1 MFILSIIDSFS
12 AAHRLVGYPGE
23 CANLHGHNWKVKL
36 DVECNQ
42 LQPIGLAIDFKE
54 LKQKFR
60 QVLTEFDH
68 KYLNELETFEGENPT
83 SELVAKVIFE
93 KMSALLETPNCRV
106 KAVEVWES
114 EKYSV
119 KYMPDESD

>member
-1 MFILSIIDSFS
+1 MFILSITDNFS
-12 AAHRLVGYPGE
+12 AAHSLVGYEGE
-23 CANLHGHNWKVKL
+23 CARLHGHNWKVRL
-36 DVECNQ
+36 DVQCSK
-42 LQPIGLAIDFKE
+42 LQPLGLAIDFKE

-68 KYLNELETFEGENPT
+68 TYLNELEIFRGKNPT

-93 KMSALLETPNCRV
+93 KMSALLDTTECKI

-119 KYMPDESD
+119 KYMPDEGA